1 MNRIQK
7 NAVSL
12 CLLLHNALDFRLL
25 RILLWL
31 LVLLVVFTVVVSLTH
46 GSLLFAKV
54 KVAPIV
60 SSEIGLWRQTNCA
73 PGDEEY
79 QKINSGKSPIASK
92 WQCNPL
98 VPMSPM

>member
-1 MNRIQK
+1 
-7 NAVSL
+7 
-12 CLLLHNALDFRLL
+12 
-25 RILLWL
+25 
-31 LVLLVVFTVVVSLTH
+31 
-46 GSLLFAKV
+46 V